1 MILGSCATG
10 GPPST
15 TQRAD
20 AMVNVHY
27 AQQSISVSHG
37 TVAVQSPKQ
46 CSFVNFAV
54 SVGYRQQAFA
64 MSQFVTQSS
73 GRELTS
79 ISLSGISHIEVF
91 LCCRL
96 PAAVRKSSQAAK
108 DEAMFG
114 VLMRAY
120 GALCPVKVTAG
131 GHSPFVVKPKGME
144 RQSTRS
150 SWVQQ
155 GQRKGHK

>member
-1 MILGSCATG
+1 VQQAALHLQRSVQMQW
-10 GPPST
+10 ST
-15 TQRAD
+15 CTTHSNQFLC
-20 AMVNVHY
+20 H
-27 AQQSISVSHG
+27 
-37 TVAVQSPKQ
+37 TVLLRCSTPKQ